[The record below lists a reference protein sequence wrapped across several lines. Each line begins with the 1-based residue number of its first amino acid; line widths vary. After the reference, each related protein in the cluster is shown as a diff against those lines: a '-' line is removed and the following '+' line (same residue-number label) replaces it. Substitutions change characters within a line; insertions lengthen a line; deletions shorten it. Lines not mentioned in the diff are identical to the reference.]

1 MILKDGAACLRN
13 LIHLFRPAAS
23 SLTSK
28 GRDFDKRFPNQN
40 GSFSTASYCQVA
52 FELGACYFCT
62 SHVASL
68 QQPGKPS
75 VFSSDDEYA
84 DLDWDN
90 LGFSIKPADYMYTM
104 KCSKHEN
111 FKQGQ
116 LSRTEDGRILLFRPD
131 LNASRMKIGA
141 ERMCM
146 PSPSVDQFVDAV
158 KQIAL
163 ANKRWVPPPGK
174 GTLYIRPLLI
184 GSGPVLGLG
193 PAPEYTFLAYASP
206 VGNYFK
212 EGSAPLNLYI
222 EEEFVRAAPGG
233 AGGVKAISNYAPVL
247 KALIRAKS
255 RGFSDVLYLDSV
267 NRKNV
272 EEVSSCN
279 IFVVKGNVIS
289 TPATNGTILE
299 GITRRSVIEIA
310 RDYGYQVE
318 ERVIPVD
325 ELINADQVFCTGT
338 AVVVAPV
345 GSITYQNKRVEFKTG
360 SRSVYQELYSTL
372 VGIQTGVIEDKKGWT
387 VEV

>member
-1 MILKDGAACLRN
+1 MPPQFDPLISTCCFFFDVQAWSLLFLYISCCLSATTGQT
-13 LIHLFRPAAS
+13 LCF
-23 SLTSK
+23 
-28 GRDFDKRFPNQN
+28 
-40 GSFSTASYCQVA
+40 
-52 FELGACYFCT
+52 
-62 SHVASL
+62 
-68 QQPGKPS
+68 
-75 VFSSDDEYA
+75 
-84 DLDWDN
+84 
-90 LGFSIKPADYMYTM
+90 
-104 KCSKHEN
+104 
-111 FKQGQ
+111 QGVYEGTKAY
-116 LSRTEDGRILLFRPD
+116 RTEDGRILLFRPD